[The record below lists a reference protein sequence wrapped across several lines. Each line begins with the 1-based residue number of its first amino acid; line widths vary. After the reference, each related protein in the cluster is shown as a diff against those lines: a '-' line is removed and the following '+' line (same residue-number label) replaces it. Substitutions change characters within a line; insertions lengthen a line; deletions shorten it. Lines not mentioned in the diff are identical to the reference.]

1 VALTFCEDAKA
12 AFESW
17 ATLEKVNSLFPVL
30 LFSSDRTHLIT
41 GCSQFNLN
49 QRQQLFCLSE
59 QQHKMSGLF
68 SIVDGLGS
76 QVKKLFTPSEVKIGN
91 FLFTLHHQWT
101 FVIILVGL
109 VFASSNN
116 YLNKEAMIC
125 KGGDSF
131 TNNYCFLHGSAHVAK
146 TLAKETNGSH
156 GTRTCIKRK
165 KIVHGKFFDFCAE
178 KCI

>member
-1 VALTFCEDAKA
+1 MGVAVGH
-12 AFESW
+12 W
-17 ATLEKVNSLFPVL
+17 RRLEIRKK
-30 LFSSDRTHLIT
+30 T
-41 GCSQFNLN
+41 
-49 QRQQLFCLSE
+49 SE
-59 QQHKMSGLF
+59 QKKQQHKMSGLF

-91 FLFTLHHQWT
+91 FLFSLHHQWT

-146 TLAKETNGSH
+146 ALAKETNGCVSELDEDH
-156 GTRTCIKRK
+156 DDEKRTTQ
-165 KIVHGKFFDFCAE
+165 
-178 KCI
+178 